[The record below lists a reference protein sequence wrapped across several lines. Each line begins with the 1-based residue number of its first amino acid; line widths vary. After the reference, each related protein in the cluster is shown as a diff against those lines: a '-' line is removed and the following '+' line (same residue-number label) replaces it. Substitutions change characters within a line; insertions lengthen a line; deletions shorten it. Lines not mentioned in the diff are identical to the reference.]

1 MYKLFNTTLLLTL
14 TALTSTYASETWV
27 NAAHE
32 YADIEG
38 KHHRWDTQA
47 LGEAPQIKLHDVLL
61 ALPHPDK
68 WSELE
73 ATYNASLPQHG
84 TSKEE
89 ALLTRLMLAYLNNDL
104 TAAEA
109 LLIDFETQVGSIE
122 DWYSDTSELR
132 SQLFAVQQDTHPEKA
147 LHQFKLQ
154 LKSNQPINEAEI
166 AEILGGPEILEQI
179 KAYTAAQ
186 QEIMLTYMKLFES
199 GMPEGGEAEIFALQ
213 ERATKL
219 PTAHAEAVAAME
231 AHEDNPLVQ
240 KYFENGI
247 NPMQDI
253 YLPSIQVPDLITLTD
268 EAQATEL
275 LLQALQAKVDLS
287 IDNAD
292 ATLRLAQKLALENI
306 DTLAAPQWGL
316 AQSIDQVALYEAMNA
331 KFPTKVENNY
341 NYQRKNATGYYFWG
355 LVAADRATE
364 AMELIRSIPDL
375 QDSLPWDAVRSL
387 KKAGYTNETW
397 NFLDQLLATYPE
409 VELWDDYMAL
419 SAELNKNEAM
429 LARVKAAI
437 ENKDSD
443 HAAVIEKHQ
452 ILASAYLA
460 SDDIEQAVLRL
471 LEALKVE
478 ADSSEAKQAQYEV
491 ATKLIEVGHL
501 INNSAWVKEGFAEAK
516 VDGLDFQT
524 EYGSINASPYRDLIR
539 LKITTGDRAGAI
551 DLADALIQRLESSGE
566 ALVAKQAKKTKE
578 EDYYRGN
585 DYKTIEAFRADNKR
599 EYQDALIMKMG
610 LLVSN
615 KDYTAALKLLDEST
629 LWLTHD
635 AIELL
640 ARGDASPENR
650 RFGWLLA
657 KTLQHSGKTDAAA
670 MTLEALLKQDN
681 GYDPAYALY
690 LEIKGA
696 DALGFFDKLFA
707 LDQFQE
713 RPLIWKA
720 QHLVNEGDLS
730 AAEAIAK
737 QAIAIDPSDGEQPR
751 NDRMR
756 VYDVMRQIRAAQ
768 GNNKEAKFFADVVK
782 AIRHS
787 ENADQFYSAGLY
799 LQAIKRYKESLTFFA
814 DAYCVQSR
822 LAVRL
827 YDEGRV
833 DEAAIHYKKAYELM
847 PSSFGRVESHCFG
860 CESVFSGEKPQS
872 IADEVFSNLLITQPE
887 VPQVHYLIGYLRDH
901 QEREVEAMKH
911 FQDAV
916 ALDPDYLNA
925 WEKIASLSERM
936 HMTAAEKDKLILK
949 IYSLDPMQN
958 HSSADLGEVS
968 DLKAVWTAVLKNQE
982 LVDLIPTPKSVYP
995 FKAAAKLP
1003 VTTAQSGFDYM
1014 MENVIKHPAD
1024 ALKQNQVIESIE
1036 ALFIDLGNLEI

>member
-1 MYKLFNTTLLLTL
+1 MYKLFKTTLLFSLTTL
-14 TALTSTYASETWV
+14 ITSFANETWV
-27 NAAHE
+27 DSAHDYAA
-32 YADIEG
+32 IEG
-38 KHHRWDTQA
+38 KLHRWDTPEPGA
-47 LGEAPQIKLHDVLL
+47 APQTKLHDVLL

-73 ATYNASLPQHG
+73 PNYKASLPQDG
-84 TSKEE
+84 TSKAE
-89 ALLTRLMLAYLNNDL
+89 ALLTRIMLAYLNNDL
-104 TAAEA
+104 PTAEA
-109 LLIDFETQVGSIE
+109 LLVDFEAEVGSIE
-122 DWYSDTSELR
+122 DWYSDTTELR
-132 SQLFAVQQDTHPEKA
+132 RHLFAVQQDTHPEKA
-147 LHQFKLQ
+147 LDQFKLQ
-154 LKSNQPINEAEI
+154 LKSHQPINEAEI
-166 AEILGGPEILEQI
+166 AEILGGPEMLEKI
-179 KAYTAAQ
+179 KAYTDAQ

-213 ERATKL
+213 ARATKL
-219 PTAHAEAVAAME
+219 ATTHAEAVAAME
-231 AHEDNPLVQ
+231 AHKDNPLVQ
-240 KYFENGI
+240 KYFEGGM
-247 NPMQDI
+247 NPMQDM
-253 YLPSIQVPDLITLTD
+253 YLPSIEVPDLITLTD

-275 LLQALQAKVDLS
+275 LLQALQSKVELS

-306 DTLAAPQWGL
+306 ETLAAPQWGL
-316 AQSIDQVALYEAMNA
+316 AQSIDQVALYEAMNN
-331 KFPTKVENNY
+331 KFPKRVENNY
-341 NYQRKNATGYYFWG
+341 DYQRKNATGYYFWG

-364 AMELIRSIPDL
+364 AMALIRSVPDL
-375 QDSLPWDAVRSL
+375 QDSLPWDAVRAL

-409 VELWDDYMAL
+409 VALWDDYMAL

-437 ENKDSD
+437 ESNDSD
-443 HAAVIEKHQ
+443 HASVIEKHK

-460 SDDIEQAVLRL
+460 SDDIEQGVLRL
-471 LEALKVE
+471 QQALKVE
-478 ADSSEAKQAQYEV
+478 ADSIEAKQAQHEA

-501 INNSAWVKEGFAEAK
+501 MKKPTWVEQGFALAK
-516 VDGLDFQT
+516 LDDLEFQT
-524 EYGSINASPYRDLIR
+524 EYGSINSSPYIGLIR
-539 LKITTGDRAGAI
+539 LKITTGDRAGAA

-566 ALVAKQAKKTKE
+566 ALVAKQAKKAKE

-599 EYQDALIMKMG
+599 EYQDALIAKMG
-610 LLVSN
+610 LLVAN
-615 KDYTAALKLLDEST
+615 EDYTAALKLLDEST
-629 LWLTHD
+629 LWLTQD
-635 AIELL
+635 AVELL

-657 KTLQHSGKTDAAA
+657 KTLQQSGKTEAAA
-670 MTLEALLKQDN
+670 TTLEALLKKDN

-696 DALGFFDKLFA
+696 DAPGFFDKLFA

-720 QHLVNEGDLS
+720 QHLVNVGDLS
-730 AAEAIAK
+730 AAEAIAT

-768 GNNKEAKFFADVVK
+768 GNEKEAKFFADVVK

-787 ENADQFYSAGLY
+787 ENADLFYSAGLY
-799 LQAIKRYKESLTFFA
+799 LQAIERYKESLTFFA

-860 CESVFSGEKPQS
+860 CESVFSGDKPQS

-887 VPQVHYLIGYLRDH
+887 VPQVHYLIGYLRDY
-901 QEREVEAMKH
+901 QDREVEAMKH

-936 HMTAAEKDKLILK
+936 HMSAAEKDKLILK

-958 HSSADLGEVS
+958 HSSADLGKVS

-1003 VTTAQSGFDYM
+1003 ASTAPSGFDYM
-1014 MENVIKHPAD
+1014 MDDVIKHPAD
-1024 ALKQNQVIESIE
+1024 ALQQNQVIEAIE
-1036 ALFIDLGNLEI
+1036 GLFIDLGNLE